1 MRTPFVALAAAALC
15 ASLAGF
21 AAADPPAPNATPTPV
36 NLPTLP
42 PQSQINP
49 YAKAAI
55 DIITGVVR
63 RELANQANAA
73 SGRVTYFKRFE
84 MQLRTGPNQYRAVHL
99 HQGTVINPTGTTIRP
114 GMQASAGGVGQPDG
128 SLNANVITI
137 AQ

>member
-15 ASLAGF
+15 LSAAAPG
-21 AAADPPAPNATPTPV
+21 AADPPAPSPTPTPV

-42 PQSQINP
+42 PQAQVNP
-49 YAKAAI
+49 YVKSAI
-55 DIITGVVR
+55 DLITGVVR

-73 SGRVTYFKRFE
+73 NGEVTYFKRFE
-84 MQLRTGPNQYRAVHL
+84 MQLRTGNNQYRTVHL

-114 GMQASAGGVGQPDG
+114 GMQASVGGVGQPDG